1 MNWSELSQ
9 SYGFSSSHVCMW
21 ELDHKESWVLK
32 NWWFWIV
39 VLQKTLESPLDFKEI
54 QPVHPKEIS
63 PECSLEGLMLKL
75 QPQYFGH
82 LIRRTDSLKRPW
94 CWERLKAGEGDNR
107 GHDGWMASPTPWTW
121 VWVNSGSWWW
131 TGRPGMLWSMGLQ
144 RIGHDWTTELNWW
157 LSNYLWQLWGQPSPF
172 AKDFPPLSFKSPTS
186 LKNLSL
192 GQTWM
197 VGQSRKLWSIF
208 ISFSLKISLIMK
220 WFSGF
225 DQYSS
230 WSRKWQLTPQF
241 LSGKSQG

>member
-1 MNWSELSQ
+1 
-9 SYGFSSSHVCMW
+9 MW
-21 ELDHKESWVLK
+21 ELDHKESWVPK

-75 QPQYFGH
+75 KPQYFVH
-82 LIRRTDSLKRPW
+82 LIRRTDLFEKTLMLGKIEGRRRQQRTWWLDGITDSMDMSLSKL
-94 CWERLKAGEGDNR
+94 WELVMDREA
-107 GHDGWMASPTPWTW
+107 
-121 VWVNSGSWWW
+121 
-131 TGRPGMLWSMGLQ
+131 GMLRSMGLQ
-144 RIGHDWTTELNWW
+144 RVGHDWATELNWW
-157 LSNYLWQLWGQPSPF
+157 LSNYSWQLWGQPSPF
-172 AKDFPPLSFKSPTS
+172 AKDFPPLSFKSPIS

-197 VGQSRKLWSIF
+197 VGQSRKLWSIL
-208 ISFSLKISLIMK
+208 ISFSLKISLRMK

-241 LSGKSQG
+241 LSGKSPG